1 MNIILEVSNIQELKI
16 NVILKKNY
24 YLILISGI
32 KNNLKNIENNKNI
45 LMCLNK
51 TQNGNFLK
59 QIKIF
64 YSKILLTN
72 NKFLF
77 DKENNLGIVKIK
89 NFIYK

>member
-24 YLILISGI
+24 YLISISGL

-45 LMCLNK
+45 RMLLNK

-64 YSKILLTN
+64 YSKILLNN